1 MRAPDASIEIRRD
14 LRPGQRVL
22 EHADVM
28 LGRAEQ
34 DGDLIESDGVFVQC
48 SRGPTPAR
56 CRSAALRLASAAG
69 AENPP
74 DDFDAFAPLAW
85 RRKPDQL
92 SAALTFRRRLRRKQ
106 MTRKPR
112 EIGVAVRM
120 ECLDRDAAFLELLD
134 SPRVA
139 ARDRDQHV

>member
-1 MRAPDASIEIRRD
+1 MRAPDASIEITRD

-28 LGRAEQ
+28 LGRPHQ
-34 DGDLIESDGVFVQC
+34 DGDLIESDAVRRFF
-48 SRGPTPAR
+48 
-56 CRSAALRLASAAG
+56 
-69 AENPP
+69 ENPP

-120 ECLDRDAAFLELLD
+120 ECLGRHAAFLELRD
-134 SPRVA
+134 SP
-139 ARDRDQHV
+139 HVTRPEP